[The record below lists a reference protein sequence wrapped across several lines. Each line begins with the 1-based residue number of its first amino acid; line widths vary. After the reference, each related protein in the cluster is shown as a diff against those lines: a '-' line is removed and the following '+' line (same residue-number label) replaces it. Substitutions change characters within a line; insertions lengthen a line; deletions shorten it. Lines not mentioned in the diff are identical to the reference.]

1 MTDQPTDPFA
11 TTRPGSAQPP
21 TGSPVPAVAPVVVP
35 RRSTIGALV
44 NVLLGVALV
53 VAVGGVAFAAG
64 RATAPAAAATNGRGF
79 NGNGQAFGGGGLEP
93 NASGAPGRG
102 GFNGAFAAGGLT
114 IEGTVTAVTADSITL
129 QLASGQSI
137 TIPTDSQT
145 TYHTRSA
152 ATASDVATG
161 STVLVQLSGGRGTTG
176 QGGQDGGPTAS
187 GAPGRTPAS
196 ASSVTLVPSG
206 S

>member
-1 MTDQPTDPFA
+1 
-11 TTRPGSAQPP
+11 
-21 TGSPVPAVAPVVVP
+21 
-35 RRSTIGALV
+35 
-44 NVLLGVALV
+44 
-53 VAVGGVAFAAG
+53 VAFAAG
-64 RATAPAAAATNGRGF
+64 RATAPASTATNGRGF
-79 NGNGQAFGGGGLEP
+79 TGNGGAFGGTFGP

-102 GFNGAFAAGGLT
+102 GFGGAFAGGGLT

-129 QLASGQSI
+129 QLTSGQSI

-145 TYHTRSA
+145 TYHTRAA

-176 QGGQDGGPTAS
+176 GGGGDGGPAAS
-187 GAPGRTPAS
+187 GAPNRGTGS
-196 ASSVTLVPSG
+196 ASSVTVVPAG

>member
-11 TTRPGSAQPP
+11 SSRPGSAAPAP
-21 TGSPVPAVAPVVVP
+21 THVVPAVAPVVVA
-35 RRSTIGALV
+35 RRSTAGALV

-79 NGNGQAFGGGGLEP
+79 NGNGQAFGGGGLGP
-93 NASGAPGRG
+93 NASGAPGR
-102 GFNGAFAAGGLT
+102 GAFAAGGLT

-129 QLASGQSI
+129 QLTSGQSI

-145 TYHTRSA
+145 TYHTRA
-152 ATASDVATG
+152 AAKASDVATG
-161 STVLVQLSGGRGTTG
+161 STVQVQLSGRGFTG
-176 QGGQDGGPTAS
+176 GGGQDGGPTAS
-187 GAPGRTPAS
+187 GAPNRTPAS
-196 ASSVTLVPSG
+196 ASSVTVVPAG
-206 S
+206 T